1 MREPDI
7 RRLSLCYTQKMNKK
21 VPELLEQY
29 EDIVILW
36 SLRALYNLKGYMRM
50 DTEFGLYGHDR
61 ALSVVGLEH
70 LIDKHDDENP
80 ISKKK
85 FRRILKTQSEL
96 YEAKKIPHDGVL
108 FKNLDELGK
117 LVELSDIEKKLLAF
131 GILIHA
137 IKDLTEVCGVLG
149 DLTSRGV
156 INTLSVILDLDP
168 SSIRQAL
175 SSDGL
180 LNRTGLMRL
189 ECNFPDELDDQL
201 VLLDE
206 ITDVLLDDEVLD
218 IMQSLRRF
226 FKVGS
231 EATLKPA
238 DFSHVDKDYDLVHH
252 YLRSATKK
260 RLKGVNILIYGPPG
274 TGKTEM
280 VRTLA
285 KDLGCPLYEVN
296 NTGEGVV
303 DEYEKARVD
312 SYQLCQQVLK
322 RTPETL
328 ILFDEIEDVFLRD
341 GSMER
346 FGIRTSSDTK
356 KGWFNQ
362 LLEENE
368 VPAIWVSNVIYHIDE
383 AILRRFDYVMELKTP
398 PRQTRI
404 RMLREY
410 AKGLNVSEKWLEQIS
425 GNEYLAPGLIARGVR
440 VVSELGLEKPA
451 EVEAHLERIIGN
463 TLNAMGYDKDLS
475 KGVKSPITYRLD
487 VLNPDYDLVTLQA
500 ALTKMPKGRI
510 CLYGQ
515 PGTGKSEFARHVAE
529 VLDIPLITKRASDL
543 LDPYL
548 GMTER
553 HLSEMFEQAM
563 DEGAVLLLDEADSF
577 LQDRA
582 RARESWQVSQVNELL
597 TQMEQ
602 FDGLFFCSTNLM
614 EQLDQASLR
623 RFDLK
628 IKFDF
633 LKPEQLWSLFQQVLD
648 DYEAE
653 VPDEENW
660 KKQIVGMQGLTPGD
674 FATVARQ
681 SRFSGKSLDAEA
693 LLDGLK
699 RELQFKAYGAYKNMG
714 FINNS

>member
-1 MREPDI
+1 
-7 RRLSLCYTQKMNKK
+7 MNKK
-21 VPELLEQY
+21 LPELLEQY

-36 SLRALYNLKGYMRM
+36 SLRVLYDLKGYMRM
-50 DTEFGLYGHDR
+50 DTEYGLYGHDR

-85 FRRILKTQSEL
+85 FRRILKAQSDL
-96 YEAKKIPHDGVL
+96 YEKKTIAYEGVL
-108 FKNLDELGK
+108 FRNLTELGK
-117 LVELSDIEKKLLAF
+117 LVELSETEKKLLSF
-131 GILIHA
+131 GTLIHA

-149 DLTSRGV
+149 DLTARGV
-156 INTLSVILDLDP
+156 VNSLSIILDIDP
-168 SSIRQAL
+168 ASIRQAL
-175 SSDGL
+175 SKEGL

-189 ECNFPDELDDQL
+189 DCNYPDELDDQL
-201 VLLDE
+201 ELLDE
-206 ITDVLLDDEVLD
+206 ITDVLLDDEQLD

-226 FKVGS
+226 FKMGR
-231 EATLKPA
+231 EPTLAPD
-238 DFSHVDKDYDLVHH
+238 DFSYVQKDYGLVHD
-252 YLRSATKK
+252 YLKAASSKS
-260 RLKGVNILIYGPPG
+260 LKGVNILIYGPPG

-285 KDLGCPLYEVN
+285 KDIGCPLYEVN
-296 NTGEGVV
+296 NTGEGDV
-303 DEYEKARVD
+303 DEYDKARVD

-322 RTPETL
+322 RTPDTL

-362 LLEENE
+362 LLEENTL
-368 VPAIWVSNVIYHIDE
+368 PAIWVSNVIYHIDE
-383 AILRRFDYVMELKTP
+383 AIIRRFDYVMELKTP

-404 RMLREY
+404 KIFRDY
-410 AKGLNVSEKWLEQIS
+410 AKSMDVSEKWLQKIAT
-425 GNEYLAPGLIARGVR
+425 NEYLAPGLISRAVK
-440 VVSELGLEKPA
+440 VVSELSLKTQT
-451 EVEAHLERIIGN
+451 EVESHLEQVISN
-463 TLNAMGYDKDLS
+463 TLGAMGYDKDLT
-475 KGVKSPITYRLD
+475 KGVQSPITYRLD
-487 VLNPDYDLVTLQA
+487 ALNPDYDLVTLQE
-500 ALTKMPKGRI
+500 ALKKQPKGRI

-515 PGTGKSEFARHVAE
+515 PGTGKSEFARHIAE
-529 VLDIPLITKRASDL
+529 TLDVPLIIKRASDL
-543 LDPYL
+543 LDPYV

-553 HLSEMFEQAM
+553 HLREMFEQAN
-563 DEGAVLLLDEADSF
+563 EEESILLLDEADSF
-577 LQDRA
+577 LQDRT
-582 RARESWQVSQVNELL
+582 RARESWQVTQVNELL

-633 LKPEQLWSLFQQVLD
+633 IKPDQLWGLFKQVLE
-648 DYEAE
+648 DYKADA
-653 VPDEENW
+653 PDEATWMKKVKALEN
-660 KKQIVGMQGLTPGD
+660 LTPGD

-681 SRFSGKSLDAEA
+681 SRFSGKPLDAEG
-693 LLDGLK
+693 LFDGLK
-699 RELQFKAYGAYKNMG
+699 RELKFKAYGAYKNMG